1 MVADGGNA
9 AGNTVMCCIYSTVHK
24 SRCPNGI
31 VALTSSPLAGS
42 HKMELLR
49 GWVTMKKSYV
59 KAAAMKRQ
67 PLTAVTAGKPV
78 SGMPA

>member
-1 MVADGGNA
+1 
-9 AGNTVMCCIYSTVHK
+9 
-24 SRCPNGI
+24 
-31 VALTSSPLAGS
+31 
-42 HKMELLR
+42 MELLR

>member
-1 MVADGGNA
+1 MRQEQ
-9 AGNTVMCCIYSTVHK
+9 S
-24 SRCPNGI
+24 
-31 VALTSSPLAGS
+31 
-42 HKMELLR
+42 R